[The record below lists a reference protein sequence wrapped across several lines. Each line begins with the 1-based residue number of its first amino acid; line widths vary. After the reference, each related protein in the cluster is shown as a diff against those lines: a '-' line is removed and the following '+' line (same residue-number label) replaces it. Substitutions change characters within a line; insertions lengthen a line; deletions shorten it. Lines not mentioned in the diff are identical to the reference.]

1 MNKLNEKFG
10 LKKVF
15 GQLGIEERSFNLLIM
30 IERMENK
37 ILNHSWTKLFKTV
50 KVKMIHTAARAKS
63 LPNVAVYE
71 LYHSA

>member
-1 MNKLNEKFG
+1 MTDWVTHYNLAKMNKLNEIFG

-37 ILNHSWTKLFKTV
+37 ILNHS
-50 KVKMIHTAARAKS
+50 
-63 LPNVAVYE
+63 
-71 LYHSA
+71 